1 MVPFHAPIDDALR
14 EELSAYDDLTAALLA
29 RRGVRSAAEAA
40 AFLNPSYEAHMHDPM
55 LMQDMARAAKRLA
68 GAIDAGEYIAVW
80 SDYDADGIP
89 GAVVLHDF
97 LKKGGARFTNYIP
110 HRHLEGYGVNV
121 DGIEKLAKE
130 GVTLVITVDSG
141 ITDIAAIARA
151 KELGMDVIVTDHHE
165 PPVPREFEG
174 GETLP
179 DAFAVVDPK
188 RADETYPFRE
198 LCGAALA
205 WKLVVATLAHGF
217 IGREKIPEGW
227 EKWLLDMVG
236 IATIADM
243 VPLVGENR
251 VLAKYGLIVLRK
263 SPRKGLVA
271 LLRTMR
277 VQQRTLTEDDVGFM
291 IAPRVNAASRMGDPV
306 DAFRLF
312 ATDDANEAEM
322 LAKKLEAANRQRKSA
337 AAAITRAVHAR
348 LAPRGA
354 REDLPRVI
362 AMGDPEWRPALLG
375 LVAGNIAEEY
385 GRPVFLWGREA
396 TQALKGSCRSEGVT
410 DVFALMQAAN
420 DTFVQSGG
428 HAAAGGFTV
437 RDDAVFNLEARLN
450 SAYETLAT
458 DAASPVLHADA
469 ELALPDATRTL
480 LARLEQLAPF
490 GEGNEKPA
498 WLLREIEVEKVS
510 WFGKSEEH
518 LKLVLTQPRGSVEAV
533 AFFAKHDMRM
543 RATNLAIPARV
554 TLLAHLERDTFM
566 RKDVLR
572 LRILR
577 LV

>member
-29 RRGVRSAAEAA
+29 RRGVRSAAEAE
-40 AFLNPSYEAHMHDPM
+40 AFLNPSYEEHTHDPV
-55 LMQDMARAAKRLA
+55 LMRDMPKAAERLA
-68 GAIDAGEYIAVW
+68 AAIDAGEYIAVW

-97 LKKGGARFTNYIP
+97 LKKVGARFTNYIP

-130 GVTLVITVDSG
+130 GVALIITVDSG
-141 ITDIAAIARA
+141 ITDVDAIARA

-165 PPVPREFEG
+165 P
-174 GETLP
+174 GEVLP
-179 DAFAVVDPK
+179 DALAVVDPK

-217 IGREKIPEGW
+217 TGREKIPEGW

-251 VLAKYGLIVLRK
+251 VLAKYGLLVLRK

-271 LLRTMR
+271 LMRTMR

-312 ATDDANEAEM
+312 ATDDTNEAEM

-348 LAPRGA
+348 LTERGA

-410 DVFALMQAAN
+410 DVFALMQAAS

-437 RDDAVFNLEARLN
+437 RDDAVFDLEARLN
-450 SAYETLAT
+450 SAYEKLAT
-458 DAASPVLHADA
+458 ETVASSLHADA

-518 LKLVLTQPRGSVEAV
+518 LKLVLTQPRGRVEAV

-566 RKDVLR
+566 RKDALR